1 MLEKVIEL
9 GNDLLNEE
17 LRQQLIDAFVA
28 CEQQLEVKS
37 KAMTYLL
44 LKYGIN
50 VDQMVSHKVTA
61 PAESASAGEEGS
73 VGLED
78 DQAILVEESPSPN
91 KKKGQGL
98 PSSRVAG
105 KDL

>member
-1 MLEKVIEL
+1 
-9 GNDLLNEE
+9 
-17 LRQQLIDAFVA
+17 
-28 CEQQLEVKS
+28 
-37 KAMTYLL
+37 
-44 LKYGIN
+44 
-50 VDQMVSHKVTA
+50 MVSHKVAA
-61 PAESASAGEEGS
+61 PAESASAGEVGS

-78 DQAILVEESPSPN
+78 DQAILVEESPSPS